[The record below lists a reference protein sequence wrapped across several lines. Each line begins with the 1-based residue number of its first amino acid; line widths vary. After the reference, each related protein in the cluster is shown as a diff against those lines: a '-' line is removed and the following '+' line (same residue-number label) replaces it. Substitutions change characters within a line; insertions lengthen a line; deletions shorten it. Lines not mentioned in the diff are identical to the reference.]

1 MAPEIIRGK
10 SGHGKVKKKKNNK
23 GANAGFGVK
32 IVGYLKDFEW
42 SYIMRKII
50 FKLMFIFTCISVR
63 GMLKHLTL
71 QML

>member
-10 SGHGKVKKKKNNK
+10 SGHGKVKKKNNK

-42 SYIMRKII
+42 SHIMRKII

-63 GMLKHLTL
+63 GRLKHLTL
-71 QML
+71 QMH